1 MSQLNPDGPA
11 RLAGVIFSL
20 SLNIVASCGTI
31 FINKYLFKSHGFTFG
46 TALTVAHFFFTFALC
61 VIAVWTGFFK
71 FKKLDIMRVLPI
83 SIAFCGYVVFNNIS
97 LLYNSVAFYQVMKIL
112 CTPIILLIEYFLFN
126 KSTDNQTKLTLIPT
140 CCGILITVV
149 TDAEGNL
156 LGTAYAVLA
165 VGANAMYTVYG
176 KTKQNELNANPM
188 QILLYQSI
196 TSGCMLIPCVFLLD
210 DYKALFEY
218 EFNTSNL
225 LSILLSCFAAFF
237 VNFSFFLLVGRTSPL
252 TVNVV
257 GYFKT
262 CVVFVGGVLFFS
274 TDPSLQNMVGIGLT
288 LLGVLL
294 YSFLPKSTTA
304 KEKQVSTP
312 DVTEAEDKV

>member
-1 MSQLNPDGPA
+1 MNLPQDSGSPSFFSVL
-11 RLAGVIFSL
+11 FSL
-20 SLNIVASCGTI
+20 SLNVLASCGTI
-31 FINKYLFKSHGFTFG
+31 FINKFLFKNYGFTFG

-61 VIAVWTGFFK
+61 ALAGWLGFFQ
-71 FKKLDIMRVLPI
+71 FKKLNIARVMPI

-97 LLYNSVAFYQVMKIL
+97 LLYNSVSFYQVMKIL
-112 CTPIILLIEYFLFN
+112 CTPIILVIEYFLYN
-126 KSTDNQTKLTLIPT
+126 KSTDSRTKLTLIPT

-188 QILLYQSI
+188 QILFYQSI
-196 TSGCMLIPCVFLLD
+196 TSGLMLIPCVFLLD
-210 DYKALFEY
+210 DWRELAAYQFDS
-218 EFNTSNL
+218 SNL
-225 LSILLSCFAAFF
+225 FMILLSCFAAFF
-237 VNFSFFLLVGRTSPL
+237 VNFSFFLLVGKTSPL

-262 CVVFVGGVLFFS
+262 CVVFIGGVLFFS
-274 TDPSLQNMVGIGLT
+274 TAPTAQNMIGIGLT

-294 YSFLPKSTTA
+294 YTFLPKSTAPIKVT
-304 KEKQVSTP
+304 TP
-312 DVTEAEDKV
+312 DGIREEDDKV